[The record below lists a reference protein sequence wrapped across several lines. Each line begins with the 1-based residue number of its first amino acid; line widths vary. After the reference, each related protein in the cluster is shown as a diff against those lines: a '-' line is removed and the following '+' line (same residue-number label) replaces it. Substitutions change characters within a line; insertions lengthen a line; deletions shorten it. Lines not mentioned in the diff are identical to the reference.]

1 MARQREPKWLKAAK
15 AGGFVHPGAP
25 KADFVS
31 RALSRAGVMPSNQAE
46 AAVIAGR
53 VKVNGR
59 VMHEPFAPLPVGAKV
74 QVDGTVYDVTPTT
87 KVLAFHKSK
96 NMVVNGTDDEGGTT
110 VFNALIDVLP
120 LALRGFGWLA
130 VGRLDRDTTGLLL
143 FTNDEQ
149 FVSHATSPETHL
161 PKVYLVTVAGQVTEE
176 KLATL
181 RRGVTYD
188 GFTSKPAKAVLRA
201 PGVLALTLTEG
212 KFHQVKRMV
221 NEVNLATL
229 ELHREAVGEHV
240 LDVPLNAFRELT
252 EDEILNQLGYTPRQ
266 RR

>member
-1 MARQREPKWLKAAK
+1 MPRQHEPKWLKAAK
-15 AGGFVHPGAP
+15 AGAFSQPDSP
-25 KADFVS
+25 KADFIS
-31 RALSRAGVMPSNQAE
+31 RALSRAGVMPSGQAE
-46 AAVIAGR
+46 EAVKAGR

-59 VMHEPFAPLPVGAKV
+59 LMHEPFAPLPVGAKV

-87 KVLAFHKSK
+87 KVLAFHKPK
-96 NMVVNGTDDEGGTT
+96 NMVVNGSDNEGGTT
-110 VFNALIDVLP
+110 VFNALIDLLP
-120 LALRGFGWLA
+120 FALRGYGWLA

-149 FVSHATSPETHL
+149 FVAHATSPETHL

-181 RRGVTYD
+181 RRGVTYGD
-188 GFTSKPAKAVLRA
+188 FTAKPAKATLRS

-240 LDVPLNAFRELT
+240 LDIPIGTFRELT
-252 EDEILNQLGYTPRQ
+252 DDEVTNELGYVPRH